1 MKKFIVTA
9 AVALT
14 LIGAGTADAFT
25 WTPGQM
31 LVRVGSRGAQVMEL
45 QQCLAELGNNPESNI
60 DGIFGNVTKTA
71 VMSFQASKG
80 IMVDGIIG
88 PVTGPLYE
96 AACKDADSSDDSEE
110 DKDSFS
116 TNGDAGDLLISST
129 SAGVESNV
137 KEGDEENVLG
147 LKVEADGSDINITSI
162 EVMFENNSG
171 NGSTRFDRYVDE
183 VIITLDGE
191 EVGSEDADRFSKDGS
206 EYSRRINLKDAIVS
220 EKDTV
225 ELYVV
230 VKTLNRVDDLTADF
244 DVTVENIRF
253 VDESGMSISENRTE
267 TETFGFDD
275 ISGDDKLS
283 IKSSSNNPVASTLK
297 VEKNGDSD
305 DHMVL
310 SFRME
315 ADEDGSDIT
324 LYELPIVF
332 TVSAGGNDADSIEDI
347 IDEVIVTIDG
357 DDFEADYTSNT
368 VLNGVGTGTYTVD
381 VDADAVID
389 AGDTVEVEVTVIF
402 KEQEGNY
409 ANGTKISAQVAAAN
423 IDAEGE
429 DVLSGAG
436 LSGTASGKTHT
447 LDIAGAVIDNFGWSV
462 NASGAFIDFTFDVES
477 DDEDFTIN
485 IADIIANDTITGTAD
500 VAAPVLS
507 VTGGDADEDTVG
519 AVYTVL
525 AGDSASFQVR
535 YAVTGANGTFAQV
548 KITSAAGQEVENSK
562 QTSPTAVRNIQSY
575 AGQEA
580 EN

>member
-60 DGIFGNVTKTA
+60 DGIFGNITKTA

-368 VLNGVGTGTYTVD
+368 VLNGVVTGTYTVD

-562 QTSPTAVRNIQSY
+562 QTSPTAVRNVQS
-575 AGQEA
+575 
-580 EN
+580 